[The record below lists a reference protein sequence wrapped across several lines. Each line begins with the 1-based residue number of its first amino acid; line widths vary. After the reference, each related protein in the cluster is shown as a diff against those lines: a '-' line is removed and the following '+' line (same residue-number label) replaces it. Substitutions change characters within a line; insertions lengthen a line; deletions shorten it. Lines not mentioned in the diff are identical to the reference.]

1 MSKRSGGIGPT
12 GSKLIR
18 DARSQTVKFTTYDPA
33 EGARNTNTPSYYQR
47 HEAWKHSISNE
58 CFKELLREVLS
69 QHFQGRYQFRISK
82 KLARQINC
90 PDTLSINDFNW
101 MKTKDDYEKI
111 FLQEKSKHLAKI
123 LKSN

>member
-1 MSKRSGGIGPT
+1 M
-12 GSKLIR
+12 L
-18 DARSQTVKFTTYDPA
+18 SQTAKFTTHDPA

-47 HEAWKHSISNE
+47 HEAWKHSISNVL
-58 CFKELLREVLS
+58 KNIKEVLS
-69 QHFQGRYQFRISK
+69 QHFKGSYQFRISK

-90 PDTLSINDFNW
+90 PDTLSFNDFNW

-111 FLQEKSKHLAKI
+111 FLQEKSKYLAKI